1 MKKLLAGFVVVLL
14 FSLTIFAGQET
25 MAPAKTKKAAPK
37 AAKETVDCSK
47 VDDAGLAAK
56 VKEKLANTPSLKDYS
71 LNVTASGGTVTLT
84 GTVKKGY
91 NKGTATLQ
99 AKRVPCVKKVDNK
112 ITVEA
117 PAKAP
122 TSKPPEKKG

>member
-1 MKKLLAGFVVVLL
+1 MKKLCAGIVVCLL
-14 FSLTIFAGQET
+14 FSLSVFARQET

-37 AAKETVDCSK
+37 AVKETVDCSK

-56 VKEKLANTPSLKDYS
+56 VKEKLANTPSLKEYS
-71 LNVTASGGTVTLT
+71 LNATASGGTVSLT

-117 PAKAP
+117 PAKPA
-122 TSKPPEKKG
+122 TAKQPEKKG

>member
-14 FSLTIFAGQET
+14 FSVSVCAAQET

-37 AAKETVDCSK
+37 EAVDCSK
-47 VDDAGLAAK
+47 IDDAGLAAK
-56 VKEKLANTPSLKDYS
+56 VKEKLASTPSLKDYS
-71 LNVTASGGTVTLT
+71 LSATASGGTVTLT

-117 PAKAP
+117 PAKPA
-122 TSKPPEKKG
+122 TSKPPTEKKG